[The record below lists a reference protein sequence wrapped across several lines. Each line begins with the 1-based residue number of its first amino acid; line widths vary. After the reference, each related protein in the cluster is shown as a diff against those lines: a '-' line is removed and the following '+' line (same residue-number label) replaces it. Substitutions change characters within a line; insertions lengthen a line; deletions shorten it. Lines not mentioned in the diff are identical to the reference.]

1 MTYQQ
6 VFDHESVL
14 RIMLMSMCSRS
25 DIKKSK
31 SDLGFRSGIS
41 VKSRV
46 NVSVHM
52 RYQQVLDHV
61 SVL

>member
-6 VFDHESVL
+6 VFVRESVL

-25 DIKKSK
+25 DINKGK

-41 VKSRV
+41 IKSHV
-46 NVSVHM
+46 NVSVYM

-61 SVL
+61 SV